1 MNLAS
6 VCFTQ
11 LWLKKSNPQI
21 SLYTVP
27 FISFCTTCLLSTGKQ
42 KWGNFKEQPTWHLQ
56 HWAIAQ
62 FETLPKHQA
71 SCFAIRR
78 GGEKA
83 KQAGGAQGEE
93 WDGRNREEEKGS
105 GELWGWTM
113 AGWLQPPQSIPCLER
128 PGSRGVWCSGEK
140 MHKENIFD
148 VNVNVF

>member
-11 LWLKKSNPQI
+11 LWLKKNNPQI

-78 GGEKA
+78 GGGKLSELVGHREKNGM
-83 KQAGGAQGEE
+83 AGIERRKRALVSFGAEQGLDHGRMAAATPEHPLPGASWEQGSLVFWRENAQG
-93 WDGRNREEEKGS
+93 KYF
-105 GELWGWTM
+105 
-113 AGWLQPPQSIPCLER
+113 
-128 PGSRGVWCSGEK
+128 WC
-140 MHKENIFD
+140 
-148 VNVNVF
+148 

>member
-42 KWGNFKEQPTWHLQ
+42 KGENFKEQPTWHLQ
-56 HWAIAQ
+56 HWAITQ

-71 SCFAIRR
+71 SCFASGDGGKTKGA
-78 GGEKA
+78 GGE
-83 KQAGGAQGEE
+83 QGEE

-105 GELWGWTM
+105 GELWGWAR
-113 AGWLQPPQSIPCLER
+113 AGPWEDGCSHPRASSAWSVLGAGESGVLER
-128 PGSRGVWCSGEK
+128 ECTRK
-140 MHKENIFD
+140 IFLMLM
-148 VNVNVF
+148 